1 MSMTAAAIRFYTDS
15 ERLAYQKIDGMK
27 EVLRATPSELE
38 DISTK
43 YPDAMFAIM
52 IHEEMVCR
60 VAGIRNIVRKAH
72 AAILKGEGI
81 AAAVILILFL
91 SFMAHTGLDY
101 IMK

>member
-1 MSMTAAAIRFYTDS
+1 MSMTATAIRFYTDS
-15 ERLAYQKIDGMK
+15 ERLAYQKIDGMN

-52 IHEEMVCR
+52 IHEEMICR

-72 AAILKGEGI
+72 AAILEGEGI
-81 AAAVILILFL
+81 ENVRFRYTKE
-91 SFMAHTGLDY
+91 MDDY
-101 IMK
+101 FREHAWDD